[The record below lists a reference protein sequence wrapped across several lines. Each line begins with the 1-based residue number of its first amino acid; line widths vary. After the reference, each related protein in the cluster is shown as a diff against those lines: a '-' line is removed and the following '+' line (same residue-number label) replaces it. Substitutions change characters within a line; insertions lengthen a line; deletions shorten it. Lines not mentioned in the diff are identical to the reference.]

1 LNNNDQHNDRPL
13 AAGPTNAESE
23 TMKEISLSTEEKDL
37 NLPIGLD
44 VGTSRIVAARG
55 GDKSCRF
62 EAQLNAF
69 ITLPYSKLAQ
79 NLLTRE
85 DVFHEVFDNQ
95 IVVAGNDAHK
105 FAEVFHVETRRPM
118 LQGVLNAREPH
129 GIHVIRRIITRLIGK
144 ASSEGRR
151 LFYSVPAPSEGVD
164 QGIAYHNATIKQI
177 LIELGYEAHPIEE
190 GLAVVFGEMCSS
202 NYTGIG
208 ISCGSGMCNA
218 CLAVLSVPVVS
229 FSVPKAG
236 DYIDS
241 HAAAVTGEVATRLRT
256 EKEHGFRLN
265 GLSTDRVKNALSI
278 YYQEVIETLAYTL
291 RAKLS
296 AAEKLPK
303 FDRPV
308 PVVLTGGTAMPKGFL
323 DQFIAALRTQDFPVK
338 ILEVRMSDDPLNSTA
353 RGALMAA
360 TC

>member
-1 LNNNDQHNDRPL
+1 MSPNNDESLDRLLSPEN
-13 AAGPTNAESE
+13 GS
-23 TMKEISLSTEEKDL
+23 MKESSVTTEEKDA

-44 VGTSRIVAARG
+44 VGTSRIVAARGG

-85 DVFHEVFDNQ
+85 DVFHEVVDNE

-151 LFYSVPAPSEGVD
+151 LFYSVPAASEGGD

-241 HAAAVTGEVATRLRT
+241 HAAAVTGELANRLRT

-265 GLSTDRVKNALSI
+265 GLSTDRVKNALTI

-296 AAEKLPK
+296 SAEKLPK

-308 PVVLTGGTAMPKGFL
+308 PVVLSGGTAMPKGFL

-338 ILEVRMSDDPLNSTA
+338 IQEVRMSDDPLNSTA

>member
-1 LNNNDQHNDRPL
+1 V
-13 AAGPTNAESE
+13 T
-23 TMKEISLSTEEKDL
+23 TEEKNEA

-55 GDKSCRF
+55 DGDKNCRY

-69 ITLPYSKLAQ
+69 ITLPYSKLTQ

-85 DVFHEVFDNQ
+85 DVFHEIFDNE

-105 FAEVFHVETRRPM
+105 FAEVFHAETRRPM
-118 LQGVLNAREPH
+118 AQGIVNPHEPQ

-144 ASSEGRR
+144 AAGEGRK
-151 LFYSVPAPSEGVD
+151 LFYSVPAASDGAS

-177 LIELGYEAHPIEE
+177 LVELGYEAHPIEE

-202 NYTGIG
+202 NYTGIA

-218 CLAVLSVPVVS
+218 CLAILSVPVVS
-229 FSVPKAG
+229 FSIPKAG

-241 HAAAVTGEVATRLRT
+241 QAAAATGGIATRLRT
-256 EKEHGFRLN
+256 EKERGFRLN
-265 GLSTDRVKNALSI
+265 GLTSDRVRNALTI
-278 YYQEVIETLAYTL
+278 YYQEVIETLASTL

-296 AAEKLPK
+296 SADKLPK

-308 PVVLTGGTAMPKGFL
+308 PVVLSGGTAMPKGFL
-323 DQFIAALRTQDFPVK
+323 DQFTAALRTKDFPVR
-338 ILEVRMSDDPLNSTA
+338 ILEVRMADDPLNSTA
-353 RGALMAA
+353 RGALIAA
-360 TC
+360 AC

>member
-1 LNNNDQHNDRPL
+1 
-13 AAGPTNAESE
+13 
-23 TMKEISLSTEEKDL
+23 MKESSLTTEEKDA

-55 GDKSCRF
+55 GDESCRY

-85 DVFHEVFDNQ
+85 DVFHEVFDSQ

-118 LQGVLNAREPH
+118 LQGVLNPQEPH

-144 ASSEGRR
+144 ASIEGRR
-151 LFYSVPAPSEGVD
+151 LFYSVPAPSASGD
-164 QGIAYHNATIKQI
+164 QGIAYHSATIKQI
-177 LIELGYEAHPIEE
+177 LTELGYDANPIEE
-190 GLAVVFGEMCSS
+190 GLAVVFGEMCAS

-218 CLAVLSVPVVS
+218 CLSVLSVPVVS

-236 DYIDS
+236 DFIDS
-241 HAAAVTGEVATRLRT
+241 HAAVVTGEVATRLRA
-256 EKEHGFRLN
+256 EKERGFHLN
-265 GLSTDRVKNALSI
+265 GLSTDRVKNALTI
-278 YYQEVIETLAYTL
+278 YYREVIETLASTL

-296 AAEKLPK
+296 SAEKLPRL
-303 FDRPV
+303 DRPI
-308 PVVLTGGTAMPKGFL
+308 PVVLSGGTAMPKGFL
-323 DQFIAALRTQDFPVK
+323 EQFTAALRTQDFPMR

>member
-1 LNNNDQHNDRPL
+1 MKQHNDPP
-13 AAGPTNAESE
+13 AAPESE
-23 TMKEISLSTEEKDL
+23 SMKESSLTTEEKDA

-44 VGTSRIVAARG
+44 GGTSRIVAARG
-55 GDKSCRF
+55 GGEKNCRY
-62 EAQLNAF
+62 ETQLNAF

-85 DVFHEVFDNQ
+85 DVFHEVFDSQ

-118 LQGVLNAREPH
+118 LQGVLNPQEPD

-144 ASSEGRR
+144 ASIEGRR
-151 LFYSVPAPSEGVD
+151 LFYSVPAPSASGD
-164 QGIAYHNATIKQI
+164 QGIAYHSATIKQI
-177 LIELGYEAHPIEE
+177 LTELGYDANPIEE
-190 GLAVVFGEMCSS
+190 GLAVVFGEMCAS

-241 HAAAVTGEVATRLRT
+241 HAAVVTGEVATRLRS
-256 EKEHGFRLN
+256 EKERGFHLN
-265 GLSTDRVKNALSI
+265 GLSSDRVKNALTI
-278 YYQEVIETLAYTL
+278 YYREVIETLAYTL
-291 RAKLS
+291 RSKLS

-308 PVVLTGGTAMPKGFL
+308 PVVLSGGTAMPKGFL

-338 ILEVRMSDDPLNSTA
+338 IQEVRMSEDPLNSTA

>member
-1 LNNNDQHNDRPL
+1 
-13 AAGPTNAESE
+13 
-23 TMKEISLSTEEKDL
+23 
-37 NLPIGLD
+37 
-44 VGTSRIVAARG
+44 
-55 GDKSCRF
+55 
-62 EAQLNAF
+62 
-69 ITLPYSKLAQ
+69 
-79 NLLTRE
+79 
-85 DVFHEVFDNQ
+85 
-95 IVVAGNDAHK
+95 
-105 FAEVFHVETRRPM
+105 
-118 LQGVLNAREPH
+118 
-129 GIHVIRRIITRLIGK
+129 
-144 ASSEGRR
+144 
-151 LFYSVPAPSEGVD
+151 
-164 QGIAYHNATIKQI
+164 
-177 LIELGYEAHPIEE
+177 
-190 GLAVVFGEMCSS
+190 MCSS

-229 FSVPKAG
+229 FSIPKAG

-265 GLSTDRVKNALSI
+265 GLSTDRVKNALTI

-296 AAEKLPK
+296 SAERLPK

-308 PVVLTGGTAMPKGFL
+308 PVVLSGGTAMPKGFL

-353 RGALMAA
+353 KGALMAA

>member
-1 LNNNDQHNDRPL
+1 M
-13 AAGPTNAESE
+13 T
-23 TMKEISLSTEEKDL
+23 TEENDA

-55 GDKSCRF
+55 GGEKNCRLRSAV
-62 EAQLNAF
+62 E
-69 ITLPYSKLAQ
+69 
-79 NLLTRE
+79 R
-85 DVFHEVFDNQ
+85 FHHIAILETHPKPVDAGRRFPRGFDNE

-118 LQGVLNAREPH
+118 LGGVINAREPH

-144 ASSEGRR
+144 ASCEGRK
-151 LFYSVPAPSEGVD
+151 LFYSVPAASDAGD
-164 QGIAYHNATIKQI
+164 QGIAYHNATIRQI
-177 LIELGYEAHPIEE
+177 LMELGYEAHPIEE

-265 GLSTDRVKNALSI
+265 GLSTDRVQECAHHLLPGSDRNAGIIHCAPSS
-278 YYQEVIETLAYTL
+278 
-291 RAKLS
+291 RRRRS
-296 AAEKLPK
+296 CP
-303 FDRPV
+303 
-308 PVVLTGGTAMPKGFL
+308 
-323 DQFIAALRTQDFPVK
+323 
-338 ILEVRMSDDPLNSTA
+338 SSTA
-353 RGALMAA
+353 RFL
-360 TC
+360 

>member
-1 LNNNDQHNDRPL
+1 ME
-13 AAGPTNAESE
+13 ES
-23 TMKEISLSTEEKDL
+23 SVSTEEKDA

-55 GDKSCRF
+55 GGGDKNCHY

-85 DVFHEVFDNQ
+85 DVFHEVFDNE
-95 IVVAGNDAHK
+95 IVVAGNDAQK

-118 LQGVLNAREPH
+118 LQGVLNAHEPH
-129 GIHVIRRIITRLIGK
+129 GIHVIRRLITRLIGK
-144 ASSEGRR
+144 AAFEGRR
-151 LFYSVPAPSEGVD
+151 LFYSVPAASAGED
-164 QGIAYHNATIKQI
+164 QGIAYHNATIKQM
-177 LIELGYEAHPIEE
+177 LTELGYEPHPIEE
-190 GLAVVFGEMCSS
+190 GLAVVFGEMCAS

-208 ISCGSGMCNA
+208 ISCGSGMCNV

-241 HAAAVTGEVATRLRT
+241 HAASVTGELATRLRA
-256 EKEHGFRLN
+256 EKERGFRLN
-265 GLSTDRVKNALSI
+265 GLSTDRVKNALTI
-278 YYQEVIETLAYTL
+278 YYQEVIETLAYTM
-291 RAKLS
+291 RARLS
-296 AAEKLPK
+296 SAEKLPK
-303 FDRPV
+303 LDRPV
-308 PVVLTGGTAMPKGFL
+308 PVVLSGGTAMPKGFL
-323 DQFIAALRTQDFPVK
+323 DQFIAALRTQDFPVR

-360 TC
+360 SC

>member
-1 LNNNDQHNDRPL
+1 
-13 AAGPTNAESE
+13 
-23 TMKEISLSTEEKDL
+23 MKESSLTTEEKDS

-55 GDKSCRF
+55 GDENCRY

-79 NLLTRE
+79 SLLSRE
-85 DVFHEVFDNQ
+85 DVFHEVFDNE
-95 IVVAGNDAHK
+95 IVVAGNDAQK

-118 LQGVLNAREPH
+118 LQGVLNAHEPH

-151 LFYSVPAPSEGVD
+151 LFYSVPAASATGD
-164 QGIAYHNATIKQI
+164 QGIAYHSATIKQI
-177 LIELGYEAHPIEE
+177 LTELGYDANPIEE
-190 GLAVVFGEMCSS
+190 GLAVVFGEMCAS

-241 HAAAVTGEVATRLRT
+241 HAAVVTGEVATRLRA
-256 EKEHGFRLN
+256 EKERGFHLN
-265 GLSTDRVKNALSI
+265 GLSSDRVKNALTI
-278 YYQEVIETLAYTL
+278 YYRDVIETLASTL
-291 RAKLS
+291 RTKLS
-296 AAEKLPK
+296 SADKLPRL
-303 FDRPV
+303 DRPI
-308 PVVLTGGTAMPKGFL
+308 PVVLSGGTAMPKGFL
-323 DQFIAALRTQDFPVK
+323 EQFTAALRTQDFPVR
-338 ILEVRMSDDPLNSTA
+338 IMEVRLSGDPLNSTA